1 MADVGFTPVRGNA
14 NEIANTPLQDGQF
27 LYTTESGNSNQ
38 VFADVLREDGTV
50 ERIGLM
56 GNYVNKDGDTITG
69 NIVVSGDITF
79 TTNTGVTVGLKDIF
93 KYVYPVGSIYMTKNG
108 GSPSS
113 MFGGVWSLI
122 SSSPYYTWERT
133 L

>member
-1 MADVGFTPVRGNA
+1 MSKNTKDMEK
-14 NEIANTPLQDGQF
+14 NESEIVAEFVIGEDGKI
-27 LYTTESGNSNQ
+27 TTEAKEDTTTK
-38 VFADVLREDGTV
+38 VIVREDGTV